1 MIITSRQN
9 PLIVRL
15 AKLRERK
22 HRRGEGLYLAEGV
35 KLAGEAAD
43 AGITEYLLITEEHT
57 ASRAAEAVERGGGE
71 VITVTHE
78 VLEKI
83 STESAPQGM
92 IAVCR
97 MQPELHETAPDGAE
111 LPEITADRLLI
122 LDRVRDPGNL
132 GTVLRTAE
140 AFGGIQLLLAGCADI
155 YSPKTVRG
163 SMGAV
168 FRLHTAELPDTA
180 TAVRA
185 ARAAGLSVLGA
196 ALDSTAAE
204 LGSAPLPERCA
215 VVIGTEGQGISP
227 EVLGMCDGKLYIP
240 MTGGESLNCSV
251 AAAVIMWE
259 MFRGGIG

>member
-15 AKLRERK
+15 AKLQERK
-22 HRRGEGLYLAEGV
+22 YRRSEGMYLAEGI
-35 KLAGEAAD
+35 KLSGEAAE
-43 AGITEYLLITEEHT
+43 AGITEYLLITEEHSACKT
-57 ASRAAEAVERGGGE
+57 AETVKHGGGE
-71 VITVTHE
+71 AVIVTRE
-78 VLEKI
+78 VLAKI

-97 MQPELHETAPDGAE
+97 MQPELHEVIPEGAP
-111 LPEITADRLLI
+111 LPEITADKTLI

-132 GTVLRTAE
+132 GTMLRTAE

-168 FRLHTAELPDTA
+168 FRLHTVEFADTA
-180 TAVRA
+180 TAVKA
-185 ARAAGLSVLGA
+185 AKAAGAYVLGA
-196 ALDSTAAE
+196 ALDSTAE
-204 LGSAPLPERCA
+204 RLGDTPLPERSA
-215 VVIGTEGQGISP
+215 VVIGTEGQGISAD
-227 EVLGMCDGKLYIP
+227 VLDACDGKLYIP

-259 MFRGGIG
+259 TFRNGGR